1 MLLLYLEN
9 LKSEL
14 LKKNGQLKYWD
25 ICRAIAPKQVVI
37 CYHGVSNYSGFT
49 ILYIGH
55 SVALPILIPPCELK
69 LVKLAG

>member
-1 MLLLYLEN
+1 MAPMTKYD
-9 LKSEL
+9 
-14 LKKNGQLKYWD
+14 QLNYRD
-25 ICRAIAPKQVVI
+25 ICRAIAPKQLVI
-37 CYHGVSNYSGFT
+37 CCHGVSNYNGFT